1 MQRRVQ
7 LQVEQLGERIML
19 SAPPVTLPTKPLPMI
34 PAPALLAQHRHLQ
47 GIGRGIFTR
56 EFADPSAGA
65 HFHLDGTGSFNYL
78 GRVKITGDLQSGGL
92 TLQNHVRGTI
102 TLVNARGSVTLA
114 VRATTRT
121 VFGTLP
127 TWLRYSVVSSTGAY
141 AHLSDYGALML
152 TKRYTIPEG
161 GTFRMTIA

>member
-7 LQVEQLGERIML
+7 LQVEQLGERILL
-19 SAPPVTLPTKPLPMI
+19 SAPAVTLPTKPLPMI
-34 PAPALLAQHRHLQ
+34 PAPALMLLHRHLQ

-65 HFHLDGTGSFNYL
+65 HFHLQGAGSFNYL
-78 GRVKITGDLQSGGL
+78 GRVKIAGDLQSGGL

-102 TLVNARGSVTLA
+102 TLANARGSVTLA
-114 VRATTRT
+114 VRGTTRSL
-121 VFGTLP
+121 FGTLP
-127 TWLRYSVVSSTGAY
+127 NWLSYTVVSGTGVFV
-141 AHLSDYGALML
+141 HLRDYGALL
-152 TKRYTIPEG
+152 VTKRYTSPEG